1 MDGGVGEN
9 ARLFTVLLCCYGV
22 AISRVGVNRSTTNE
36 SRQQED
42 RLASF
47 RCCQVNLRNTVVCL
61 QTTAAKCL
69 FSCFSSTAH
78 RPPSNRKAFW
88 RC

>member
-69 FSCFSSTAH
+69 FLMLLVH
-78 RPPSNRKAFW
+78 RPLSNRQVCW